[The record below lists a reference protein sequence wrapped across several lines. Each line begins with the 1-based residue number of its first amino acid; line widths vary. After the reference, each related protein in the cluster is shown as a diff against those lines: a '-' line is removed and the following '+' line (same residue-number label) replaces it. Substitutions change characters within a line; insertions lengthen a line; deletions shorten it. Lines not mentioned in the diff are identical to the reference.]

1 MVERSDRIGV
11 VGAGIAGCAAAWSL
25 RRAGFEVELF
35 EAEPTIGGNA
45 KTHDWPIEDG
55 RRVTVGLS
63 VLAWPALLFRNYRA
77 LLATLGVAS
86 EPVTLRFFIRSGG
99 ETFTHGGEGAL
110 ARRYADDVRR
120 WRRLI
125 EFVRAV
131 NHACSGFPRVASL
144 YHVAPFNPMNVIPL
158 WTLARVFGVS
168 RGFWDEIV
176 VAFYSATFLS
186 TKLDG
191 TPAVILPT
199 IHDIL
204 PIDQPGQL
212 ETWRDS
218 SRAVFEHMTA
228 GVQVRTSCAITRI
241 EPSADRV
248 VLEDQ
253 HGFRRG
259 FAKVVLAC
267 SATAIDRALVR
278 RRRLHDLLL
287 RKLSYVD
294 EVDPTF
300 LEGVVH
306 GDPSV
311 IAPEDRNAVLAEH
324 CNYVQVNRALDG
336 TPRYEN
342 HFVVSSWLPAARGSR
357 VPMLVSYNAGATP
370 DPLHCQ
376 RVVDNRKAHPELS
389 VGNLARALLWRLLQ
403 GKDGLYYCGSL
414 ATPGNGHDLS
424 LLSGLVVAEQLG
436 APYPFAE
443 NGEARADFERLRQLM
458 LSRSAISRTVAGA
471 TADRRP

>member
-1 MVERSDRIGV
+1 MAVVERSDRIGV

-25 RRAGFEVELF
+25 RRAGFQVELF
-35 EAEPTIGGNA
+35 EAEPSIGGNA

-55 RRVTVGLS
+55 RRATVGLS
-63 VLAWPALLFRNYRA
+63 VLAWPVRLFRNYRA

-86 EPVTLRFFIRSGG
+86 ESVTLRFFIRSGA
-99 ETFTHGGEGAL
+99 ETFTSDGEGGL
-110 ARRYADDVRR
+110 ARRYADDLRR

-125 EFVRAV
+125 AFVRAV
-131 NHACSGFPRVASL
+131 NHACNGFPRSESL
-144 YHVAPFNPMNVIPL
+144 YHLAAFNPMNVIPL
-158 WTLARVFGVS
+158 WRLARLFGVS
-168 RGFWDEIV
+168 REFWDDIV

-186 TKLDG
+186 TKLDR

-199 IHDIL
+199 IHEIL

-218 SRAVFEHMTA
+218 SRATFERLTA

-241 EPSADRV
+241 EPSADGV
-248 VLEDQ
+248 VLEDL

-267 SATAIDRALVR
+267 SASAIDRALVG
-278 RRRLHDLLL
+278 RRRLHDVLL

-294 EVDPTF
+294 EVDATF

-311 IAPEDRNAVLAEH
+311 IPPEDRNAVLAEH
-324 CNYVQVNRALDG
+324 CNYVHLRRADDG

-342 HFVVSSWLPAARGSR
+342 HFVLSSWLPAARGSR
-357 VPMLVSYNAGATP
+357 VPMFVSYNAAATP

-389 VGNLARALLWRLLQ
+389 VGNLARALLWRFVQ
-403 GKDGLYYCGSL
+403 GKDGLYYCGSHV
-414 ATPGNGHDLS
+414 TPGNGHDLS
-424 LLSGLVVAEQLG
+424 LLSGLVVAEEIG

-443 NGEARADFERLRQLM
+443 NDEARADFERLRRIM
-458 LSRSAISRTVAGA
+458 LGMA
-471 TADRRP
+471 